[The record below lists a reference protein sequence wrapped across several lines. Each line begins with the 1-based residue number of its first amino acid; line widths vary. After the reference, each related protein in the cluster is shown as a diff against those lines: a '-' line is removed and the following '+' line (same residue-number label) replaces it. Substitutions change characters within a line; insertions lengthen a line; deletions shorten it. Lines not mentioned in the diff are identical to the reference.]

1 MTKAAATGH
10 GFDGIRACVFDAYG
24 TLLDVNSA
32 ARRCGDA
39 LGGAWEALA
48 ATWRSKQLEY
58 TWLRSLMG
66 DYADFERVTGDALD
80 HALEWHG
87 IAGAGLRDRLMA
99 LYRQLDAY
107 EDAVACLATL
117 RARGLPTAILSNGS
131 PAMLEAAVSGAGLAP
146 HLDAVL
152 SVDPLG
158 IYKPHPSVYRL
169 ACDRFGVAPGEI
181 LFVSANG
188 WDAGG
193 AARFGF
199 RVAWLNRAGLP
210 AERLGAAPAAVVDSL
225 SAVPALLPA

>member
-1 MTKAAATGH
+1 MTTAATTEH
-10 GFDGIRACVFDAYG
+10 DFDGIRACVFDAYG

-32 ARRCGDA
+32 ARRCEDA
-39 LGGAWEALA
+39 LGGGWETLA
-48 ATWRSKQLEY
+48 ATWRAKQLEY

-80 HALEWHG
+80 YALERHG
-87 IAGAGLRDRLMA
+87 VIGEGLRDRLMA

-107 EDAVACLATL
+107 GDAAACLGTL
-117 RARGLPTAILSNGS
+117 RGRGLNTAILSNGS
-131 PAMLEAAVSGAGLAP
+131 PAMLDAAVAGAGLAP

-152 SVDPLG
+152 SVDPLRV
-158 IYKPHPSVYRL
+158 YKPHPSVYQL
-169 ACDRFGVAPGEI
+169 ACDRFGVMPEAI

-199 RVAWLNRAGLP
+199 RVAWLNRAGFP
-210 AERLGAAPAAVVDSL
+210 AERLPAAPAAVVGSL
-225 SAVPALLPA
+225 SAIPDLLPA